1 MLVTPGCYNAAEP
14 LTRIHQYYAG
24 RLDHW
29 HLHMSGLKKV
39 LDLNGGM
46 TGLPPWLL
54 AEMYK

>member
-1 MLVTPGCYNAAEP
+1 MLLAPECYSGRT
-14 LTRIHQYYAG
+14 LTSIHQYYAG